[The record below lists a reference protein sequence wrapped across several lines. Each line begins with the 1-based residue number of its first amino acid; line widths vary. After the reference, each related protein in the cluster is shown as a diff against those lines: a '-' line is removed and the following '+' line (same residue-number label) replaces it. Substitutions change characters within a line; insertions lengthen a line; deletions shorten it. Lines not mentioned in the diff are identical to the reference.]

1 MCYKNEDMNKCNII
15 DIIILCIVSWQ
26 KISIKNTLLITLH
39 RLALKKKIDV
49 KKKEFLWGFEGSDV

>member
-15 DIIILCIVSWQ
+15 DSMILCIVSWQ
-26 KISIKNTLLITLH
+26 KISIKNTLLVTLL
-39 RLALKKKIDV
+39 RLALKKIDV

>member
-1 MCYKNEDMNKCNII
+1 MCYKNEDMNKCNIT
-15 DIIILCIVSWQ
+15 DSIILCIVSWQ

>member
-1 MCYKNEDMNKCNII
+1 MCHKNEDMNKCNII

-39 RLALKKKIDV
+39 RLALKKIDV

>member
-1 MCYKNEDMNKCNII
+1 MCYENEDMNKCNII

-39 RLALKKKIDV
+39 RLALKKK
-49 KKKEFLWGFEGSDV
+49 

>member
-26 KISIKNTLLITLH
+26 KISIKNTLLVTLL
-39 RLALKKKIDV
+39 RLALKKIDV

>member
-1 MCYKNEDMNKCNII
+1 MCHKNEDMNKCNII

-26 KISIKNTLLITLH
+26 KISIKNTLLVTLL
-39 RLALKKKIDV
+39 RLALKKIDV

>member
-39 RLALKKKIDV
+39 RLAFKKNRRQ
-49 KKKEFLWGFEGSDV
+49 KERVPVGI

>member
-15 DIIILCIVSWQ
+15 DIYY
-26 KISIKNTLLITLH
+26 TLYRFMAENQHQEHTSSN
-39 RLALKKKIDV
+39 LASSGFKKKIDV

>member
-49 KKKEFLWGFEGSDV
+49 KKKEFLRGFEGSDV